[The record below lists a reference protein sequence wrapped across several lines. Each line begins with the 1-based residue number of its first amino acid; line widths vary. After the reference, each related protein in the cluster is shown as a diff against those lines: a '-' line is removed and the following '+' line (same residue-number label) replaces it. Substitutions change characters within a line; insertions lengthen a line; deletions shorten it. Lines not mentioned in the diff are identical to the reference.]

1 MNNQST
7 PIAANS
13 SHTDNFSKVIGQV
26 HNRQKFL
33 PQTEIRLFG
42 TSQEKAALKDY
53 MSIPSVRKSVAA
65 FYEDLKRCEF
75 SEEMAT
81 KFLSDTVH
89 AKQLLLDANIK
100 DPESLKFSLQVLDQ
114 NKEQNITEPQLSL
127 FLANPMLDMRQE
139 AIPLRTFEDGKS
151 LRQEIDT
158 NLVQK
163 FCLFIPAP
171 QAKAFSQYLS
181 LPPNEKLPKEISL
194 AELDNRFTTALEAL
208 KSQNA
213 NTETENLH
221 SQATINLITLH
232 DPEETQIAKAAGNL
246 ISTTK
251 ELEQDPQDPWENI
264 LGQQKTNT

>member
-1 MNNQST
+1 MA
-7 PIAANS
+7 IA
-13 SHTDNFSKVIGQV
+13 
-26 HNRQKFL
+26 
-33 PQTEIRLFG
+33 
-42 TSQEKAALKDY
+42 
-53 MSIPSVRKSVAA
+53 
-65 FYEDLKRCEF
+65 
-75 SEEMAT
+75 
-81 KFLSDTVH
+81 
-89 AKQLLLDANIK
+89 
-100 DPESLKFSLQVLDQ
+100 
-114 NKEQNITEPQLSL
+114 
-127 FLANPMLDMRQE
+127 
-139 AIPLRTFEDGKS
+139 
-151 LRQEIDT
+151 